1 MSNWITTSG
10 LLTNLDRGELAN
22 ISLQYNS
29 PVNSVVNFNII
40 SGELPSNLFLSNANN
55 IPEISYPSIYGTIL
69 SNANNGNYSFT
80 IRANSNSSIDDRTFS
95 LMINDDETSN
105 IFPNSNLGIFPDGQW
120 AYTNIA
126 PLYPFNSNINLIS
139 GNIPANLILNTNNG
153 IISGYVNPDNLYTTP
168 TSNGYNSANT
178 KVFSFTVGYDANI
191 TANYSMTIM
200 RADLYANSN
209 ANVQGPVYHAPIFVD
224 AKFYDNSNTANI
236 DLGNICGDSICYQ
249 FITKDFESDIVN
261 YQLLNGNNILGNV
274 SLNSNTGWLTG
285 YIDEYDSNNSPITFS
300 VEAYKQI
307 NNNYKTVMPVSFEIR
322 PSYQKNV
329 QWLTN
334 SNLGILNTG
343 IPSNT
348 RVNAEIIQPFIAPTP
363 VNPTANATLKLISV
377 EIVNGGNNFS
387 IGNSFPVQ
395 GGLTMSSPATI
406 TVSNVNSGIITDVTI
421 SPSTQQYIQL
431 PPLNNVIFENANGYN
446 AIFNLNFGVD
456 TINIENVGSYC
467 DTVTV
472 GFDDAGQTT
481 SAKAIGYV
489 QNNSLS
495 GVSITD
501 TGNNYQLIP
510 QVKIKGLNNVS
521 SSNPIKYSLISGTLP
536 DGLKLLS
543 NGMIV
548 GIPNSSTYPLIN
560 GNTYNFT
567 VGAFVGT
574 NKTISFTENDLIGP
588 NNIVKQDLQ
597 TLIQVN
603 KNFSIIVNTPKT
615 SPQTNLSLEFLLS
628 NNDYNTLFGPLNN
641 KSIIENSDIYR
652 ADDFYFGIQNK
663 ARMLMAYGI
672 PPVSLDTAMNTLS
685 KYHQNKTFLLTNLKW
700 AISTSENYEVIY
712 IQPIDEY
719 TDLQGNTYSGDI
731 NINNL
736 TLYPATIP
744 NMINQIISTL
754 GPIDET
760 FLPTWMSDI
769 QPSTNNM
776 IGFIPA
782 IPLVYTNIG
791 CGKKILYY
799 LQKYYDSIGPSLNT
813 IKAQSDRYI
822 WNYGFIENWNTS
834 NNSWSSYSNTFT
846 YEDEGSI
853 YLKFPNES
861 LINSEII
868 GV

>member
-1 MSNWITTSG
+1 M
-10 LLTNLDRGELAN
+10 
-22 ISLQYNS
+22 
-29 PVNSVVNFNII
+29 
-40 SGELPSNLFLSNANN
+40 
-55 IPEISYPSIYGTIL
+55 
-69 SNANNGNYSFT
+69 
-80 IRANSNSSIDDRTFS
+80 
-95 LMINDDETSN
+95 
-105 IFPNSNLGIFPDGQW
+105 
-120 AYTNIA
+120 
-126 PLYPFNSNINLIS
+126 
-139 GNIPANLILNTNNG
+139 
-153 IISGYVNPDNLYTTP
+153 
-168 TSNGYNSANT
+168 
-178 KVFSFTVGYDANI
+178 
-191 TANYSMTIM
+191 
-200 RADLYANSN
+200 
-209 ANVQGPVYHAPIFVD
+209 
-224 AKFYDNSNTANI
+224 
-236 DLGNICGDSICYQ
+236 
-249 FITKDFESDIVN
+249 
-261 YQLLNGNNILGNV
+261 
-274 SLNSNTGWLTG
+274 
-285 YIDEYDSNNSPITFS
+285 
-300 VEAYKQI
+300 
-307 NNNYKTVMPVSFEIR
+307 
-322 PSYQKNV
+322 
-329 QWLTN
+329 
-334 SNLGILNTG
+334 
-343 IPSNT
+343 
-348 RVNAEIIQPFIAPTP
+348 
-363 VNPTANATLKLISV
+363 
-377 EIVNGGNNFS
+377 
-387 IGNSFPVQ
+387 
-395 GGLTMSSPATI
+395 
-406 TVSNVNSGIITDVTI
+406 
-421 SPSTQQYIQL
+421 
-431 PPLNNVIFENANGYN
+431 
-446 AIFNLNFGVD
+446 
-456 TINIENVGSYC
+456 
-467 DTVTV
+467 
-472 GFDDAGQTT
+472 
-481 SAKAIGYV
+481 
-489 QNNSLS
+489 
-495 GVSITD
+495 
-501 TGNNYQLIP
+501 
-510 QVKIKGLNNVS
+510 
-521 SSNPIKYSLISGTLP
+521 
-536 DGLKLLS
+536 
-543 NGMIV
+543 
-548 GIPNSSTYPLIN
+548 
-560 GNTYNFT
+560 
-567 VGAFVGT
+567 
-574 NKTISFTENDLIGP
+574 
-588 NNIVKQDLQ
+588 
-597 TLIQVN
+597 
-603 KNFSIIVNTPKT
+603 
-615 SPQTNLSLEFLLS
+615 EFLLS